1 MRTTMKKHDIKP
13 HSVEVLDEVSYQA
26 ALSEAEHGAVR
37 KDDAAWSR
45 ELGKRLDARL
55 AQMRRNL
62 LPAYAPIEKASPIRP
77 SILAMGRDAL
87 LARIAE
93 LGRSMGGSLQ
103 YAYRD
108 LRALSDDDLRR
119 LLDLMDPRK
128 E

>member
-1 MRTTMKKHDIKP
+1 MKKHDTIKP
-13 HSVEVLDEVSYQA
+13 HSVDVLDEISYQA

-45 ELGKRLDARL
+45 ELGKRLDARIAEL
-55 AQMRRNL
+55 RRNL
-62 LPAYAPIEKASPIRP
+62 LPAHAPIEKATPIRP

-93 LGRSMGGSLQ
+93 LGRAMGGSLQ

-108 LRALSDDDLRR
+108 LRTLSDDDLRR
-119 LLDLMDPRK
+119 LLDIMDPRK